1 MSNLNYNFEGKV
13 FLVTG
18 GSRGIGLEIART
30 LLKSGAK
37 VAICGRKQ
45 ENLDNAAKELN
56 GGENLQTV
64 QAHVAKEDEVSRLF
78 DEVMAKFSRIDVL
91 INNVGM
97 NLFTPSVAET
107 EPAMWQKIIDSNLNG
122 TFMVSRKAALI
133 MREQKQGKIIS
144 ISSIAGRR
152 ASAGM
157 GVYGIA
163 KAGIEMMTKV
173 LASELA
179 LFNIQ
184 VNAVA
189 PAMIRTDF
197 SKPFWSNDDIQN
209 EVLKGIPAGRI
220 GEPEDVVHPTL
231 FLASDESA
239 YITGQTICIDGG
251 ATVR

>member
-1 MSNLNYNFEGKV
+1 MNNCTYNFNEKV

-18 GSRGIGLEIART
+18 GSRGIGLEIARA
-30 LLKSGAK
+30 LLRGNAR
-37 VAICGRKQ
+37 VAICGRKE
-45 ENLDNAAKELN
+45 ENLAHAAAELNAGDRLLTIQAHIAKE
-56 GGENLQTV
+56 E
-64 QAHVAKEDEVSRLF
+64 EVNRLF
-78 DEVMAKFSRIDVL
+78 DEMTAKFSRIDGL

-133 MREQKQGKIIS
+133 MKEQKAGKIIS
-144 ISSIAGRR
+144 ISSIAGRK

-179 LFNIQ
+179 FFNIQ

-197 SKPFWSNDDIQN
+197 SKPFWSNDDIHN
-209 EVLKGIPAGRI
+209 EVIKGIPAGRI
-220 GEPEDVVHPTL
+220 GEPEDVVAPTL
-231 FLASDESA
+231 FLASEEAS
-239 YITGQTICIDGG
+239 YITGQTICVDGG